1 MDKMNYAPIK
11 GKFRP
16 LNFSINVMFDAA
28 DKFGSMSKAFS
39 IIDKENREGA
49 EAICWFL
56 VQMANDAELVRRQEG
71 QDHGDMLSD
80 SDVVIDNPAIYRVYK
95 SAVLKAIEIGYTCE
109 IENDNEVDLGLQELN
124 QKKEKAGA

>member
-39 IIDKENREGA
+39 IIDKENREGT

-109 IENDNEVDLGLQELN
+109 IENENEVDLGLQELN